1 MRNNTLL
8 KVFLCLLAIVFV
20 GHQVYS
26 SVYKPITTVTA
37 EYYEDVD
44 GLTVTGVIVREEKHV
59 LGAQGGTLH
68 FVTQDGSRVAKGGII
83 ADIYQSADASVTVS
97 KIAELQK
104 SIDDIKE
111 MQSYNDVQAAD
122 LSLANTKVKNALNA
136 LVRGSANGNYSD
148 VGDDSGT
155 LLNALNRRQLITGEQ
170 SDFSAQLATLNEQ
183 LQSLESALPAAIG
196 NIKAENS
203 GYFVSSSDGYETVLS
218 GLDIANITPEFLD
231 TMSPAAVPADAIGKI
246 VSDYQ
251 WYIAAKVPINESLK
265 YKEGDTL
272 IARTILKSTP
282 ELSVKVEK
290 INISEESDNAVI
302 VLSCQQMNSELATMR
317 TGVIT
322 LVSKTYTGLKIPRK
336 SLRVV
341 DGKTGVYVLSGIT
354 LKFVEVE
361 VIFSGDDYII
371 CSQEKSNES
380 VLRLYDEVVLKGKK
394 LYDGKIVG

>member
-8 KVFLCLLAIVFV
+8 KVFLCLFAIVFV
-20 GHQVYS
+20 GHQIYS
-26 SVYKPITTVTA
+26 STYKPITTVTA

-44 GLTVTGVIVREEKHV
+44 GLTVTGVIIREEKHV
-59 LGAQGGTLH
+59 LGESGGALH
-68 FVTQDGSRVAKGGII
+68 FVTQDGSRVAKGGVI

-104 SIDDIKE
+104 SIDDIEE

-122 LSLANTKVKNALNA
+122 LSLANTKVKNALNS
-136 LVRGSANGNYSD
+136 LVRGAANGNFATA
-148 VGDDSGT
+148 GEDSGT
-155 LLNALNRRQLITGEQ
+155 LLNAINRRQLITGEQ
-170 SDFSAQLATLNEQ
+170 SDFSAQLAALSEQ
-183 LQSLESALPAAIG
+183 LTALKSALPAAIG

-218 GLDIANITPEFLD
+218 GLETADITPEFLD
-231 TMSPAAVPADAIGKI
+231 TMSPGEVPQGAIGKI
-246 VSDYQ
+246 VSDYE
-251 WYIAAKVPINESLK
+251 WYIAAKVDINESLK

-272 IARTILKSTP
+272 VARTMLKSTP
-282 ELSVKVEK
+282 ELSVKVER

-317 TGVIT
+317 TGVMT

-336 SLRVV
+336 SLRVL

-380 VLRLYDEVVLKGKK
+380 VLRLYDEVVLKGKR

>member
-44 GLTVTGVIVREEKHV
+44 GLTVTGVIIREETHV
-59 LGAQGGTLH
+59 SGETGGALH
-68 FVTQDGSRVAKGGII
+68 FVTQDGSRVAKGGVI

-97 KIAELQK
+97 KISELQK
-104 SIDDIKE
+104 SIDDIEE

-122 LSLANTKVKNALNA
+122 LSLANNKVKNALNE
-136 LVRGSANGNYSD
+136 LVRSTADGNFSNAN
-148 VGDDSGT
+148 DDSGA
-155 LLNALNRRQLITGEQ
+155 LLNSLNRRQLITGEQ
-170 SDFSAQLATLNEQ
+170 TDFSAQLAALNEQ
-183 LQSLESALPAAIG
+183 LATLKSTLPAAIG
-196 NIKAENS
+196 NIRAQSS
-203 GYFVSSSDGYETVLS
+203 GYFVSASDGYETVLS
-218 GLDIANITPEFLD
+218 GLDTTEITPEFLD
-231 TMSPAAVPADAIGKI
+231 SMSPGEVPQDAIGKI
-246 VSDYQ
+246 VSDYE
-251 WYIAAKVPINESLK
+251 WYIAAKVDINESLK

-272 IARTILKSTP
+272 VARTMLKSTP
-282 ELSVKVEK
+282 ELSVKVER
-290 INISEESDNAVI
+290 INISAAGDNAAI

-317 TGVIT
+317 TGIMT